1 MGDVST
7 LENLM
12 ISWFLLWAIN
22 TGALL
27 ALPYFFDGIHIAT
40 WQAALVAAAVLGFLN
55 TIIKPIVTI
64 LTLPLQIITLGL
76 FTWVINAGFML
87 LVGRVIQGF
96 TIDTFG
102 TAFLAS
108 IVYSLISW
116 AGASILLPAF
126 KKH

>member
-1 MGDVST
+1 
-7 LENLM
+7 M

-27 ALPYFFDGIHIAT
+27 ALPYFFNGIHITT